1 MGIISAVLIPAVACI
16 AGGFLY
22 IRKKQSTR
30 DSMKS
35 WRYTDRG
42 SAIDNES
49 TLSKQT
55 MPLKSYDRA
64 ISPISDSSTIETNS
78 SKKRRSYDG
87 VYHTHEPLPNRP
99 DIDFEEKEWDLKVPN
114 SPTES
119 DSTDSMRKTASPSK
133 ESDV

>member
-1 MGIISAVLIPAVACI
+1 MAIISAVLVPAVGCI

-22 IRKKQSTR
+22 IRKRQSTG
-30 DSMKS
+30 SSTKS
-35 WRYTDRG
+35 WRYTDRESG
-42 SAIDNES
+42 IDNES

-64 ISPISDSSTIETNS
+64 ISPISDSSTTDTS
-78 SKKRRSYDG
+78 STKKRRSYDG

-99 DIDFEEKEWDLKVPN
+99 DIEFEEKEWDLKVPN

>member
-1 MGIISAVLIPAVACI
+1 MGIISAVLVPAIGCI
-16 AGGFLY
+16 AAGFLY
-22 IRKKQSTR
+22 IRKKQSTG
-30 DSMKS
+30 DSTKS
-35 WRYTDRG
+35 WRYTT
-42 SAIDNES
+42 ADNES

-55 MPLKSYDRA
+55 IPLKAYDRT

-78 SKKRRSYDG
+78 TRKRRSYDR
-87 VYHTHEPLPNRP
+87 VYRTNEPLPNRP